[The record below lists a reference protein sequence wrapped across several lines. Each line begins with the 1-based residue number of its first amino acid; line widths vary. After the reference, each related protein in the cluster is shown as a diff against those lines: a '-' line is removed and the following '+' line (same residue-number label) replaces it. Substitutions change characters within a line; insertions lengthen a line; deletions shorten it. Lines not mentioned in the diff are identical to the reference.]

1 MPTQKFINL
10 TDSKKK
16 TILTAMCREFMNI
29 PYSEIRI
36 SSLIQKAGISRASF
50 YLYFDD
56 KEDLL
61 NCIAESWVEAILEKL
76 AEAFKQSD
84 GSYYESMK
92 FWMSQ
97 ALENDI
103 SREVWKVYKR
113 VMEEEDFTKKSKLGA
128 LQFKESPRWRQTI
141 EECFGYMD
149 QSKYPGLTPEKLAY
163 AVDMG
168 LLAMIQL
175 SMRYVEQY
183 APLTELKEA
192 AWHQLTIL
200 DKGIRG

>member
-10 TDSKKK
+10 TDSKKQ
-16 TILTAMCREFMNI
+16 TILAAMCKEFMNI

-50 YLYFDD
+50 YLYFED

-61 NCIAESWVEAILEKL
+61 NCIVDSWVEAVLQHL
-76 AEAFKQSD
+76 TEAFKQSD

-92 FWMSQ
+92 YWMSQ
-97 ALENDI
+97 AMENDI

-113 VMEEEDFTKKSKLGA
+113 VMEEEDFTKKSKMGA

-141 EECFGYMD
+141 ETCFGYMD

-168 LLAMIQL
+168 LLAMVQL
-175 SMRYVEQY
+175 SMRYVEHY
-183 APLTELKEA
+183 ASLAELKEA

-200 DKGIRG
+200 DKGIRE

>member
-61 NCIAESWVEAILEKL
+61 NCIAESWVEAILQKL
-76 AEAFKQSD
+76 ADAFKQSD

-113 VMEEEDFTKKSKLGA
+113 VMEKRISQRKANWELFSLKK
-128 LQFKESPRWRQTI
+128 
-141 EECFGYMD
+141 
-149 QSKYPGLTPEKLAY
+149 
-163 AVDMG
+163 
-168 LLAMIQL
+168 
-175 SMRYVEQY
+175 
-183 APLTELKEA
+183 AP
-192 AWHQLTIL
+192 
-200 DKGIRG
+200 DGVRP

>member
-61 NCIAESWVEAILEKL
+61 NCIAESWVEAILQKL
-76 AEAFKQSD
+76 ADAFKQSD

-103 SREVWKVYKR
+103 SREVWKVYKPGHGR
-113 VMEEEDFTKKSKLGA
+113 RGFH
-128 LQFKESPRWRQTI
+128 KEKQIGS
-141 EECFGYMD
+141 
-149 QSKYPGLTPEKLAY
+149 SS
-163 AVDMG
+163 V
-168 LLAMIQL
+168 
-175 SMRYVEQY
+175 
-183 APLTELKEA
+183 
-192 AWHQLTIL
+192 
-200 DKGIRG
+200 

>member
-10 TDSKKK
+10 TESKKQ

-36 SSLIQKAGISRASF
+36 SNLIQKAGISRASF
-50 YLYFDD
+50 YLYFED

-61 NCIAESWVEAILEKL
+61 DCIVESWVDMILRKL
-76 AEAFKQSD
+76 TEAFRVSD

-92 FWMSQ
+92 LWMSQ

-113 VMEEEDFTKKSKLGA
+113 VMEEEEFHKEKQDGGFT
-128 LQFKESPRWRQTI
+128 
-141 EECFGYMD
+141 
-149 QSKYPGLTPEKLAY
+149 
-163 AVDMG
+163 V
-168 LLAMIQL
+168 
-175 SMRYVEQY
+175 
-183 APLTELKEA
+183 
-192 AWHQLTIL
+192 
-200 DKGIRG
+200 

>member
-61 NCIAESWVEAILEKL
+61 NCIAESWVEAILQKL
-76 AEAFKQSD
+76 ADAFKQSD

-128 LQFKESPRWRQTI
+128 LQFKESPIWRQTI
-141 EECFGYMD
+141 EDCFGYMD

-192 AWHQLTIL
+192 AWHQLIIL

>member
-10 TDSKKK
+10 TESKKQ

-36 SSLIQKAGISRASF
+36 SNLIQKAGISRASF
-50 YLYFDD
+50 YLYFED

-61 NCIAESWVEAILEKL
+61 GCIAESWVDVILRKL
-76 AEAFKQSD
+76 TEAFRVSD

-92 FWMSQ
+92 LWMSQ

-113 VMEEEDFTKKSKLGA
+113 VMEEEDFTRKSKMGA
-128 LQFKESPRWRQTI
+128 LQFKASPKWRQVI
-141 EECFGYMD
+141 EECYGHMD
-149 QSKYPGLTPEKLAY
+149 QSRYPGLTPENWH
-163 AVDMG
+163 M
-168 LLAMIQL
+168 LLIWDCWLWSSFPCAM
-175 SMRYVEQY
+175 
-183 APLTELKEA
+183 
-192 AWHQLTIL
+192 
-200 DKGIRG
+200 

>member
-61 NCIAESWVEAILEKL
+61 NCIAESWVEAILQKL
-76 AEAFKQSD
+76 ADAFKQSD

-103 SREVWKVYKR
+103 SREVGKVYKR
-113 VMEEEDFTKKSKLGA
+113 VM
-128 LQFKESPRWRQTI
+128 
-141 EECFGYMD
+141 
-149 QSKYPGLTPEKLAY
+149 
-163 AVDMG
+163 
-168 LLAMIQL
+168 
-175 SMRYVEQY
+175 
-183 APLTELKEA
+183 
-192 AWHQLTIL
+192 
-200 DKGIRG
+200 

>member
-61 NCIAESWVEAILEKL
+61 NCIAESWVEAILQKL
-76 AEAFKQSD
+76 ADAFKQSD

-128 LQFKESPRWRQTI
+128 LQIKESPRWRQTI
-141 EECFGYMD
+141 EDCFGYMD

-192 AWHQLTIL
+192 AWHQLIIL

>member
-10 TDSKKK
+10 TESKKQ

-36 SSLIQKAGISRASF
+36 SNLIQKAGISRASF
-50 YLYFDD
+50 YLYFED

-61 NCIAESWVEAILEKL
+61 NCITESWVESVLQNIT
-76 AEAFKQSD
+76 EAFRQSD

-92 FWMSQ
+92 YWLNR
-97 ALENDI
+97 ATENDI

-113 VMEEEDFTKKSKLGA
+113 VMEEEDFTRKSKMGA

-141 EECFGYMD
+141 ESCFSFMD

-168 LLAMIQL
+168 LLAMVQL
-175 SMRYVEQY
+175 SMRYVEHY
-183 APLTELKEA
+183 APLAELKEA

-200 DKGIRG
+200 DKGIRE

>member
-61 NCIAESWVEAILEKL
+61 NCIAESWVEAILQKL
-76 AEAFKQSD
+76 ADAFKQSD

-128 LQFKESPRWRQTI
+128 LHFKESPRWRQTI
-141 EECFGYMD
+141 EDSFGYMD

-192 AWHQLTIL
+192 AWHQLIIV

>member
-10 TDSKKK
+10 TESKKQ

-36 SSLIQKAGISRASF
+36 SNLIQKAGISRASF
-50 YLYFDD
+50 YLYFED

-61 NCIAESWVEAILEKL
+61 GCIAESWVDVILRKL
-76 AEAFKQSD
+76 TEAFRVSD

-92 FWMSQ
+92 LWMSQ

-103 SREVWKVYKR
+103 PEKYGKSINGSWKKR
-113 VMEEEDFTKKSKLGA
+113 ISQGKARWG
-128 LQFKESPRWRQTI
+128 LQFKASPKWRQVI
-141 EECFGYMD
+141 EECYGHMD
-149 QSKYPGLTPEKLAY
+149 QSRYPGLTPEKLAY

-192 AWHQLTIL
+192 AWHQ
-200 DKGIRG
+200 

>member
-61 NCIAESWVEAILEKL
+61 NCIAESWVEAILQKL
-76 AEAFKQSD
+76 ADAFKQSD

-128 LQFKESPRWRQTI
+128 LQFKESPRWHQTI
-141 EECFGYMD
+141 EDCFGYMD
-149 QSKYPGLTPEKLAY
+149 QSKYPGLTLEKLAY

-192 AWHQLTIL
+192 AWHQLIIL

>member
-61 NCIAESWVEAILEKL
+61 NCIAESWVEAILQKL
-76 AEAFKQSD
+76 ADAFKQSD

-128 LQFKESPRWRQTI
+128 LQFKESSRWRQTI
-141 EECFGYMD
+141 EDCFGYMD

-192 AWHQLTIL
+192 AWHQLIIL

>member
-10 TDSKKK
+10 TESKKQ

-36 SSLIQKAGISRASF
+36 SNLIQKAGISRASF
-50 YLYFDD
+50 YLYFED
-56 KEDLL
+56 KED
-61 NCIAESWVEAILEKL
+61 VILRKL
-76 AEAFKQSD
+76 TEAFRVSD

-92 FWMSQ
+92 LWMSQ

-113 VMEEEDFTKKSKLGA
+113 VMEEEDFTRKSKMGA
-128 LQFKESPRWRQTI
+128 LQFKASPKWRQVI
-141 EECFGYMD
+141 EECYGHMD
-149 QSKYPGLTPEKLAY
+149 QSRYPGLTPEKLAY

-168 LLAMIQL
+168 LLAMVQL
-175 SMRYVEQY
+175 SMRYVEHY
-183 APLTELKEA
+183 APLAELKEA

-200 DKGIRG
+200 DKGIRE

>member
-36 SSLIQKAGISRASF
+36 SNLIQKAGISRASF
-50 YLYFDD
+50 YLYFED

-61 NCIAESWVEAILEKL
+61 GCIVESWVDMILRKL
-76 AEAFKQSD
+76 TEAFRVSD

-92 FWMSQ
+92 LWMSQ

-128 LQFKESPRWRQTI
+128 LQFKESPRGHQTI
-141 EECFGYMD
+141 EDCFGYMD

>member
-61 NCIAESWVEAILEKL
+61 NCIAESWVEAILQKL
-76 AEAFKQSD
+76 ADAFKQSD

-97 ALENDI
+97 ALEN
-103 SREVWKVYKR
+103 
-113 VMEEEDFTKKSKLGA
+113 EDFTKKSKLGA

-141 EECFGYMD
+141 EDCFGYMD

-192 AWHQLTIL
+192 AWHQLIIL

>member
-10 TDSKKK
+10 GEGKKK
-16 TILTAMCREFMNI
+16 AILTAMCREFMNI

-36 SSLIQKAGISRASF
+36 SRLIQKAGISRASF

-61 NCIAESWVEAILEKL
+61 NCIAESWVEAILQKL
-76 AEAFKQSD
+76 ADAFKQSD

-103 SREVWKVYKR
+103 SREVWKVYK
-113 VMEEEDFTKKSKLGA
+113 ECKKTYRGSGSS
-128 LQFKESPRWRQTI
+128 FGSGRDRSPYCRR
-141 EECFGYMD
+141 
-149 QSKYPGLTPEKLAY
+149 K
-163 AVDMG
+163 
-168 LLAMIQL
+168 
-175 SMRYVEQY
+175 
-183 APLTELKEA
+183 
-192 AWHQLTIL
+192 
-200 DKGIRG
+200 

>member
-10 TDSKKK
+10 TESKKQ

-36 SSLIQKAGISRASF
+36 SNLIQKAGISRASF
-50 YLYFDD
+50 YLT
-56 KEDLL
+56 
-61 NCIAESWVEAILEKL
+61 
-76 AEAFKQSD
+76 EAFRVSD

-92 FWMSQ
+92 LWMSQ

-113 VMEEEDFTKKSKLGA
+113 VMEEEDFTRKSKMGA
-128 LQFKESPRWRQTI
+128 LQFKASPKWRQVI
-141 EECFGYMD
+141 EECYGHMD
-149 QSKYPGLTPEKLAY
+149 QSRYPGLTPEKLAY

-168 LLAMIQL
+168 LLAMVQL
-175 SMRYVEQY
+175 SMRYVEHY
-183 APLTELKEA
+183 APLAELKEA

-200 DKGIRG
+200 DKGIRE